1 MAFTVT
7 INYGAGDVALTNY
20 SGQNLVY
27 TDTLKKTIYVH
38 SKDFKPS
45 SGQAWFSIQPNSTLM
60 ADLWALDRDQL
71 ITVTILDGATPWFKG
86 YVRPVTT
93 FKDSTGKKTLDIEC
107 VDAGW
112 LLHKKPDGY
121 IHRQAT
127 DSMTVCNTSSTSTS
141 MIHWLL
147 VTKAGFTGTVNAFNI
162 STSIPHFMSGGKEYF
177 EILSDLCF
185 SYHCSFYF
193 DASGNFNLYDWG
205 VAAGSITSTATLTES
220 NMIDELVIKR
230 SEILAETPAVK
241 YYRQAEKTDHQFAIW
256 NEPFVIAPAA
266 VVTDTGGTTSIAGYT
281 GVPVAGSYYH
291 NMQYVVGDD
300 LDGIGDCSLKTT
312 ATLYAYFYSNPHW
325 RTWQTSVKITSIGNI
340 LNGGTGSQTVDYGNN
355 LDLYIT
361 HTTPNTTYLTATQG
375 SSISAGTHT
384 AFYTSFETYG
394 RAWIAE
400 EAGRALGP
408 DVGSGE
414 KEYKARY
421 CYSETDAK
429 TLATALSRNL
439 ETGDYKYTWRS
450 TQSLTLGAYY
460 TVNNTEANKSAIVRI
475 TKKTNTYKD
484 PSINFYEYEAMEYS
498 GLGTVFDSIIDGTET
513 PSTYLPVDIPSA
525 IVGAD
530 LPSTTD
536 FEPAQNGLYLTA
548 DKMGYYSAD
557 DMDWKAVINND
568 GTFKFDGDG
577 SSFIEW
583 DGSSLAI
590 KGDLTLSGSS
600 TLAGTITAGEDIQ
613 SSNYSPG
620 VSGWTITG
628 NGDAE
633 FNTVT
638 IRSDDIQEAI
648 VGASPVDYADYQA
661 AVPEWMY
668 VLRLDGTMKTTDGTA
683 STTGGNATFST
694 TYTKFTGSSLFA
706 SSGSGFEFATLGTI
720 SQTRADSV
728 SGGFGWFYITS
739 LPSLTKTIILS
750 GNMYIQ
756 VTSAGK
762 LQFFM
767 NGTTPKTFTSTASI
781 PTNQWVFL
789 SAWYTESADIVK
801 LKINGTIESTV
812 SAGVTSPEI
821 FGGSVYCYVFN
832 ADDSFTCYASEAG
845 FIRSHTTID
854 PDLYFE
860 DYRNGTEPWNEL
872 FKPHAFNF
880 AGEISSSDGIYPQG
894 FIFGLETSA
903 ATDTDHD
910 VTIDIGSCRDR
921 RNRRNI
927 NLTEQIT
934 KRIDATWAAGS
945 GSGGLF
951 YGSVSANT
959 TYHFFVIRKD
969 SDGSTDAGWD
979 SSSSCTSIPSGYTA
993 YRRIRSYVTDAS
1005 ANIIQTVQHGDDFIM
1020 YRRKYDLDLRNGS
1033 PAWSGTT
1040 NNVITL
1046 SVPTGLSV
1054 MAKITA
1060 NYMDSNV
1067 GYVELRSPSCVAQSE
1082 TLAYTAAGSI
1092 FVRDSGLN
1100 NSVEM
1105 QILTN
1110 TSGQIY
1116 ANTSDTTPNNFTVA
1130 TIGWND
1136 TRGRFGGV

>member
-7 INYGAGDVALTNY
+7 INYGSGDVALTNY

-27 TDTLKKTIYVH
+27 TDTLKKTSYVH

-121 IHRQAT
+121 IYRQAT
-127 DSMTVCNTSSTSTS
+127 DSMTVCNTSSPSTS

-241 YYRQAEKTDHQFAIW
+241 YYRQAEKTDHQFAMW

-266 VVTDTGGTTSIAGYT
+266 VRTDTGGTTSIAGYT
-281 GVPVAGSYYH
+281 DVPVVGSYYH

-340 LNGGTGSQTVDYGNN
+340 LNGGTGGQTVDYGNN
-355 LDLYIT
+355 LDLSIT
-361 HTTPNTTYLTATQG
+361 HTTPNTTYLTAIQG
-375 SSISAGTHT
+375 STISAGTHT

-475 TKKTNTYKD
+475 TKKTNTFKD
-484 PSINFYEYEAMEYS
+484 PLINFYEYEAMEYA
-498 GLGTVFDSIIDGTET
+498 GLGTVFDSIIDGTEN

-557 DMDWKAVINND
+557 DTEWKAVINND
-568 GTFKFDGDG
+568 GTFRFDGDG
-577 SSFIEW
+577 SSQIAW
-583 DGSSLAI
+583 DGSSLII
-590 KGDLTLSGSS
+590 KGDMTLSGSS

-613 SSNYSPG
+613 SSNY
-620 VSGWTITG
+620 VANTSGWTITG

-633 FNTVT
+633 FNTITV
-638 IRSDDIQEAI
+638 RDEDIQAAL
-648 VGASPVDYADYQA
+648 VGEVVNDIADFECG
-661 AVPEWMY
+661 VPFWLN
-668 VLRLDGTMKTTDGTA
+668 VLKLDGTNKTT
-683 STTGGNATFST
+683 TGQDATNLGA
-694 TYTKFTGSSLFA
+694 TYSSAQTNRHPLSLFA
-706 SSGSGFEFATLGTI
+706 TSGSSEHEYLLGKRITENQSGLI
-720 SQTRADSV
+720 W
-728 SGGFGWFYITS
+728 GGFGWVYLSSAGSVTRRIFDITQY
-739 LPSLTKTIILS
+739 TTI
-750 GNMYIQ
+750 N
-756 VTSAGK
+756 VTSAAK
-762 LQFFM
+762 ASIYHLAI
-767 NGTTPKTFTSTASI
+767 GTIATSTASI
-781 PTNQWVFL
+781 PTGQWSFIFSWVDVTAAEL
-789 SAWYTESADIVK
+789 YIS
-801 LKINGTIESTV
+801 INGTKETFSL
-812 SAGVTSPEI
+812 SGVTGWVTTEI
-821 FGGSVYCYVFN
+821 TVGATAFN
-832 ADDSFTCYASEAG
+832 AFTSCTTYASECGAFMIFDG
-845 FIRSHTTID
+845 TD
-854 PDLYFE
+854 PE
-860 DYRNGTEPWNEL
+860 PAIEQYRTSTSPWNEKY
-872 FKPHAFNF
+872 KPHAFN
-880 AGEISSSDGIYPQG
+880 ISPEVNSG
-894 FIFGLETSA
+894 FSILPPGWIWGLETRA
-903 ATDTDHD
+903 GTDTDHD
-910 VTIDIGSCRDR
+910 VSIEGGKARCSQDR
-921 RNRRNI
+921 RNIIVENKLI
-927 NLTEQIT
+927 KQ
-934 KRIDATWAAGS
+934 IDASWAVGSSAGGYFPS
-945 GSGGLF
+945 GS
-951 YGSVSANT
+951 VAANT
-959 TYHFFVIRKD
+959 TYHLFVIRKD
-969 SDGSTDAGWD
+969 SDGTVDAGWD
-979 SSSSCTSIPSGYTA
+979 TSITANNRPYGYTA
-993 YRRIRSYVTDAS
+993 YRRIRSYMTDAS
-1005 ANIIQTVQHGDDFIM
+1005 ANIIQTVQNGDEFDLITPVNSYDSATPGTSRVTVTLNVPTGMTLSAHVDFAMINTV
-1020 YRRKYDLDLRNGS
+1020 DSEAIILPLDCTDVTPTTLLSQLRTSANNTR
-1033 PAWSGTT
+1033 PATRLNIRT
-1040 NNVITL
+1040 NTSAQVGIRTNDGTL
-1046 SVPTGLSV
+1046 SVG
-1054 MAKITA
+1054 I
-1060 NYMDSNV
+1060 
-1067 GYVELRSPSCVAQSE
+1067 R
-1082 TLAYTAAGSI
+1082 
-1092 FVRDSGLN
+1092 
-1100 NSVEM
+1100 
-1105 QILTN
+1105 
-1110 TSGQIY
+1110 
-1116 ANTSDTTPNNFTVA
+1116 VA
-1130 TIGWND
+1130 TYGWTD